1 MCFSLKFD
9 KSKLFSL
16 NFMHFK
22 LFSIRHLIFSTL
34 HSKLSKKM
42 ETQITFKLSIYL
54 TNFLFQVPAAVE
66 VDKLVK
72 EATKA
77 CYDDYLAKMPNVN

>member
-1 MCFSLKFD
+1 
-9 KSKLFSL
+9 
-16 NFMHFK
+16 
-22 LFSIRHLIFSTL
+22 
-34 HSKLSKKM
+34 M